1 MTFYY
6 DDLDKHLSDF
16 IEYAEVL
23 YKKCGEL
30 KKIDDSPK
38 SNQYDILENY
48 FYELYNFLN
57 INKSIINCN
66 LLAITDISLSDNNVF
81 TKK

>member
-6 DDLDKHLSDF
+6 DDLDKHLSDLV
-16 IEYAEVL
+16 EYSEVL

-30 KKIDDSPK
+30 KKIDDSLK

-57 INKSIINCN
+57 INKSTINCN